1 MRSQVR
7 VRGWRAEAGAVWRA
21 WVGPWGPGPEDA
33 SPEAAFLEYYQQHL
47 EYACPTED
55 IYLE

>member
-1 MRSQVR
+1 MKLGWCGRPRWGCGAPGLRTLSPRSR
-7 VRGWRAEAGAVWRA
+7 
-21 WVGPWGPGPEDA
+21 
-33 SPEAAFLEYYQQHL
+33 AFLEYYQQHL